1 MDPNAQRLIM
11 GAAGANSNRIYATDV
26 FNSTAYSVVSTLQ
39 TITTGI
45 NLADYSGLEIFKR
58 RNSPAVSSYF
68 VDVCWGSKYVRL
80 PTATPYYTSYPLDI
94 WTTTGIEIGYNDPG
108 YNESGGTY
116 VLHTFRNAA
125 KFFQAYNGSVNV
137 NSNVPLSFAQL
148 GTIGAV
154 IVQGGYN
161 NSPFYFWH
169 RSLSS
174 GKLLSWNNNQAQY
187 NAGSISVS
195 GTDVTLNASDYGGGI
210 VSVYAFA
217 HDAGG
222 FGASGNDSI
231 IRCGNYTGTGTTQS
245 INCGF
250 TTGARFVMIKRT
262 DSTGDWYVWDT
273 ARGIVSGN
281 DPYWLINS
289 TAAEVTGT
297 DYIDPLSSGF
307 QISSTAPAAINA
319 NGGSFIYLAVA

>member
-26 FNSTAYSVVSTLQ
+26 FNSTTYSGTGSTQ
-39 TITTGI
+39 VITTGI
-45 NLADYSGLEIFKR
+45 NLADNSGLEIFKR
-58 RNSPAVSSYF
+58 RNSPDVTAYF
-68 VDVCWGSKYVRL
+68 SDLCWGTKYSRFPVTNFSSPIGL
-80 PTATPYYTSYPLDI
+80 TT
-94 WTTTGIEIGYNDPG
+94 WTTTGTTLQFDFIG

-125 KFFQAYNGSVNV
+125 KFFQAYDGAVNV
-137 NSNVPLSFAQL
+137 NSNATISFPQL

-154 IVQGGYN
+154 IVQGTTGSD
-161 NSPFYFWH
+161 SPFYFWH

-174 GKLLSWNNNQAQY
+174 GQLLSWGTNQAAY
-187 NAGSISVS
+187 TAANISVS
-195 GTDVTLNASDYGGGI
+195 GTDVTLNAASYDGG
-210 VSVYAFA
+210 VVCVYAFA

-273 ARGIVSGN
+273 ARNIVTGN
-281 DPYWLINS
+281 DPYWLVNS
-289 TAAEVTGT
+289 TAAEVTNT

-307 QISSTAPAAINA
+307 QISSTAPAAVNQ